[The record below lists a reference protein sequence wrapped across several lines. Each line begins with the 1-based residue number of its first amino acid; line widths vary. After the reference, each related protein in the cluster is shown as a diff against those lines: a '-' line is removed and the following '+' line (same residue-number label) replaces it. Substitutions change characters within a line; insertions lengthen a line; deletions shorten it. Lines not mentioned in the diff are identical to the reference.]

1 MNKTKKKKPCI
12 LTRLFGKDREDYFN
26 SAIIVAAG
34 TGSRMNSSKTKQ
46 LMEICHMPI
55 IARTIRQFEKCPH
68 ISEII
73 LVCRKDEFPE
83 IGEIIKKYRF
93 KKITRVISGGATRQ
107 QSVLNGLSVVD
118 KQSEFVSIHDGARC
132 LITPEQISEV
142 CKAAY
147 RFGGATAC
155 CCAKDTMKIAD
166 KGGFISDT
174 EIDRSTLRHAQT
186 PQIFRTDIYRAAA
199 YSAKDEGFAATDD
212 NSLVTHIGFKVFLCD
227 TGHEN
232 IKITTP
238 EDIRIAEGILKHRK
252 DVKGG

>member
-1 MNKTKKKKPCI
+1 MSKSGKKTGI
-12 LTRLFGKDREDYFN
+12 LTKLFGKEKDSYFN

-34 TGSRMNSSKTKQ
+34 TGKRMNSDKTKQ
-46 LMEICHMPI
+46 LMEICQMPI
-55 IARTIRQFEKCPH
+55 IARTVRQFEKCPH
-68 ISEII
+68 INEII
-73 LVCRKDEFPE
+73 LVCRKDEFAE
-83 IGEIIKKYRF
+83 IGEIIKKYKF
-93 KKITRVISGGATRQ
+93 KKITHVISGGQTRQ

-132 LITPEQISEV
+132 LVTPEMISEV

-155 CCAKDTMKIAD
+155 CCAKDTIKICD
-166 KGGFISDT
+166 KGGFIAGES
-174 EIDRSTLRHAQT
+174 IDRNVIRHAQT

-199 YSAKDEGFAATDD
+199 FSAKEEGFDATDD
-212 NSLVTHIGFKVFLCD
+212 NSLVTRIGFKVFLCD

-252 DVKGG
+252 ETK